1 LSNLSW
7 WISYGRTSVKMSF
20 GPTISGCGGKT
31 FKLLFFSFFSI
42 IWVSCMGYSTFC
54 KHRSFFLLFLVCFD
68 EIIWGDCGIILVAL
82 MGLDTPSSLLSIS
95 TSFEL
100 VAASFMWALEVS
112 SLIFL
117 SWGTIVGYLTIW
129 IIRSFFSLNL
139 EDSIG
144 FSLLFL
150 SHI

>member
-1 LSNLSW
+1 
-7 WISYGRTSVKMSF
+7 
-20 GPTISGCGGKT
+20 
-31 FKLLFFSFFSI
+31 
-42 IWVSCMGYSTFC
+42 
-54 KHRSFFLLFLVCFD
+54 
-68 EIIWGDCGIILVAL
+68 